1 MPQIRKTSRE
11 TEDTIHA
18 RYYRFRVPLEPHKTA
33 EVTVTESRVFVD
45 SYVLQN
51 FTRPDLELFIARG
64 YLDAPTRAAL
74 EKLIDIKTRI
84 AANEARLQAITS
96 EATEIAQDQARLR
109 ENIKALTATAEA
121 RQLIARYVAK
131 ADTQESRLEQLEKDR
146 RAALDEQARLQAELG
161 AAIRAFALD
170 RQLNQ

>member
-1 MPQIRKTSRE
+1 M
-11 TEDTIHA
+11 
-18 RYYRFRVPLEPHKTA
+18 
-33 EVTVTESRVFVD
+33 
-45 SYVLQN
+45 
-51 FTRPDLELFIARG
+51 
-64 YLDAPTRAAL
+64 
-74 EKLIDIKTRI
+74 
-84 AANEARLQAITS
+84 
-96 EATEIAQDQARLR
+96 R

-146 RAALDEQARLQAELG
+146 RAALEEQARLQAELS